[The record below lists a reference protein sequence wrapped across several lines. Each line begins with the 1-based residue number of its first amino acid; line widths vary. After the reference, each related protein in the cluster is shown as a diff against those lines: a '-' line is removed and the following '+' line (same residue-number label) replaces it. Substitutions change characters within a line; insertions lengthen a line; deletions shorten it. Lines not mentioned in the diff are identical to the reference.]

1 MRRVGSKSPD
11 ILQTSYVHA
20 PKEEIGED
28 RLTFAIDG
36 DNGEWR
42 EGEGKG
48 RRKHHPLKQELDDL

>member
-1 MRRVGSKSPD
+1 MRRGGAKNLN

-42 EGEGKG
+42 EGEGREKT
-48 RRKHHPLKQELDDL
+48 KTPLKQELDDL